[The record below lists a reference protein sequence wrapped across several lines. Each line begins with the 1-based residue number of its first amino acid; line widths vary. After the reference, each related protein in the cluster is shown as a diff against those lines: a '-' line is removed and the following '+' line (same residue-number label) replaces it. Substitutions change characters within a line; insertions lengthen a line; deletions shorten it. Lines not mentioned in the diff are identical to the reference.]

1 MQNYHNILTNNIEY
15 DNYIG
20 MYVRTI
26 SRHNK
31 NGTTTTYVQ
40 LAHNIRD
47 PKSGYARA
55 QVLYTFGR
63 ADSLDVEAIR
73 RLVRSLCRFISPEEA
88 LEIQASL
95 KTGVSGLKFVRSLSL
110 GGAYVLRK
118 LWERLGLEKVI
129 SQALSEREFVSPV
142 EGAIFAMVSNRALA
156 PDSKRGVEEWV
167 REDVALGNSQPISLQ
182 HLYRAMDFLLEH
194 EERVQRE
201 VFYST
206 ADLFNLE
213 VDLLFFDTTT
223 TYVET
228 EEEDEFRRYGYSK
241 DRRPD
246 LPQVVIGLAVT
257 KEGLPVRCWVL
268 PGDTQDMTTVER
280 VKNDLLGWKLSRL
293 IWVMDRGMSSEEN
306 RIILQKAGGHYI
318 LGEKLRDNQEAHQE
332 AISSKG
338 RYQKVRENLEVKEI
352 VVGQG
357 ERRRRFVLVRN
368 LEQAEKDKATREK
381 TLQKIEEVLLAL
393 GDQKGKAHK
402 KAVCALLSHRT
413 MGRYIKQLRNGRLKI
428 NWAKVKE
435 EEKLDGKYLL
445 STSDDTLSSEDVA
458 LGYKSLMEVERAFR
472 TLKTTLDLR
481 PLFHRKEERIRA
493 HVLLCFLA
501 LLLVRIVERETGQ
514 TWDSIRS
521 HLERLHL
528 VEFSSKK
535 AGVLQRTELTAEQ
548 ANILKKLKINP
559 PPLIYQVD
567 LKA

>member
-1 MQNYHNILTNNIEY
+1 MKFIQ
-15 DNYIG
+15 
-20 MYVRTI
+20 
-26 SRHNK
+26 
-31 NGTTTTYVQ
+31 
-40 LAHNIRD
+40 
-47 PKSGYARA
+47 
-55 QVLYTFGR
+55 
-63 ADSLDVEAIR
+63 SL
-73 RLVRSLCRFISPEEA
+73 P
-88 LEIQASL
+88 
-95 KTGVSGLKFVRSLSL
+95 L

-118 LWERLGLEKVI
+118 IWERLGLEKVI
-129 SQALSEREFVSPV
+129 SEALAEREFASPV
-142 EGAIFAMVSNRALA
+142 EWAIFAMVSNRALA

-167 REDVALGNSQPISLQ
+167 REDVALSNPEPISLQ
-182 HLYRAMDFLLEH
+182 HLYRAIDFLLEH

-223 TYVET
+223 TYVES
-228 EEEDEFRRYGYSK
+228 EEEDAFRRYGYSK
-241 DRRPD
+241 DKRPD
-246 LPQVVIGLAVT
+246 LPQVVVGLAVT

-318 LGEKLRDNQEAHQE
+318 LGEKLRDNQEAHQK

-352 VVGQG
+352 ALGQG

-368 LEQAEKDKATREK
+368 PEQAEKDKATREK
-381 TLQKIEEVLLAL
+381 TLQRVEEAMRAL

-402 KAVCALLSHRT
+402 RAVCALLSHRT

-472 TLKTTLDLR
+472 TLKTTLELR

-493 HVLLCFLA
+493 HVLLCCLA
-501 LLLVRIVERETGQ
+501 LLLVRIVERETGE
-514 TWDSIRS
+514 TWDSTRS

-528 VEFSSKK
+528 VEFSSKR
-535 AGVLQRTELTAEQ
+535 GRVLQRTELTTEQ